1 MADGK
6 YTKADI
12 VESLCEK
19 TGISRKLAQ
28 SVVDSVIVEIKK
40 ALIRNSSIELRG
52 FGTFEVRFRKGRS
65 RARNPKTGQE
75 VAVTSHGTAV
85 FRPGRELRQAVWDLG
100 ESAGQAAGQET
111 GQVYAEQGDDAARIA
126 PDGHEA
132 GC

>member
-12 VESLCEK
+12 VDSLCEK

-28 SVVDSVIVEIKK
+28 SVVDSVIDEIKK

-65 RARNPKTGQE
+65 KARNPKTGQE
-75 VAVTSHGTAV
+75 VAVTSHGIAV
-85 FRPGRELRQAVWDLG
+85 FRPGRELRQAVWDLP
-100 ESAGQAAGQET
+100 ESAGQAAGQES
-111 GQVYAEQGDDAARIA
+111 GNLYAEQRDDAIRIA
-126 PDGHEA
+126 PDGYEA